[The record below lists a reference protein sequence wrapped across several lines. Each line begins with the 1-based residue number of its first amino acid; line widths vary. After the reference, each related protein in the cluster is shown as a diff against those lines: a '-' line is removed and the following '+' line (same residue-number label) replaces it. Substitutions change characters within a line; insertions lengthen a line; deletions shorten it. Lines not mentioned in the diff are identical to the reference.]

1 MPNKKDNEAILNRL
15 KSFFNIIYEEAQSNP
30 EFLDRLN
37 SVLLSEK
44 TDLTIKKQAKKSSR
58 EPIIHIVE
66 IVHSSGEQGLRDKL
80 QQLTNDQLARLAT
93 DEGVKRL
100 KEAKSIDRENLI
112 SLLVE
117 TGSNRLKQG
126 EAFTKKSEQAH

>member
-1 MPNKKDNEAILNRL
+1 MPSKKETDAILTRL
-15 KSFFNIIYEEAQSNP
+15 RALCDVIYEEAQKSP
-30 EFLDRLN
+30 EFCERL
-37 SVLLSEK
+37 SSILLSEEAALALRK
-44 TDLTIKKQAKKSSR
+44 PSGKLSR

-66 IVHSSGEQGLRDKL
+66 VVHSSGEQGLRNAL

-100 KEAKSIDRENLI
+100 KEAKSIDREELI

-126 EAFTKKSEQAH
+126 ETFTKKG

>member
-1 MPNKKDNEAILNRL
+1 MPNKKESEAILNRL
-15 KSFFNIIYEEAQSNP
+15 RAFFNAICEEAQRSP
-30 EFLDRLN
+30 EFLDRLS
-37 SVLLSEK
+37 SVILSEK
-44 TDLTIKKQAKKSSR
+44 SALSSGKPARKSSR

-66 IVHSSGEQGLRDKL
+66 IVHSSGELGLRDKL
-80 QQLTNDQLARLAT
+80 QLLTNDQLARLAA

-126 EAFTKKSEQAH
+126 ETFTKKG

>member
-1 MPNKKDNEAILNRL
+1 MSNKKESEAILNRL
-15 KSFFNIIYEEAQSNP
+15 RAFFNVICEEAQRNP
-30 EFLDRLN
+30 EFLDRL
-37 SVLLSEK
+37 SAVLLSE
-44 TDLTIKKQAKKSSR
+44 TTALTIGKSLGKTSR

-80 QQLTNDQLARLAT
+80 QQLTNDQLARLAA

-100 KEAKSIDRENLI
+100 KEAKSIDREILI

-126 EAFTKKSEQAH
+126 ETFTKKG